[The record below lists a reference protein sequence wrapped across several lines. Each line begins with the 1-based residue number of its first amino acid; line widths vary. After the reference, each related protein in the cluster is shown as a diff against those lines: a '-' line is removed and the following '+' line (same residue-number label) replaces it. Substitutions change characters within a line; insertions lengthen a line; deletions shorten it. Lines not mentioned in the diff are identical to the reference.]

1 MSLNSA
7 LRIATGSLA
16 ATSQRVSTLS
26 SNIAGVGN
34 PNYVRR
40 ESVVTTGVAG
50 IQNIEITR
58 YVNQSMMRATLS
70 STSNASYQGV
80 LAGGIQQLSVLQDAD
95 GFAGSPAAL
104 LGDLESVLQLASSAP
119 ADIATLTSVVE
130 TARNTVRSINSAYQQ
145 TLDMRAQADTGIQ
158 ASVTNIN
165 RILAQIKVANDDIVN
180 GTRTGDD
187 VLDYMDNRDA
197 LVRELSEE
205 LGINVRPRGDN
216 DILITTDSG
225 VILFETQPRSVEFS
239 HQPVYGA
246 NTVGNELYIDGV
258 PVTGANS
265 PMAISSGAIV
275 GHFQMRDQVL
285 VEHQNQLDEFS
296 RGLVEVFAEID
307 QVGAKPPLAGLFTW
321 FGGPAIPATGTL
333 TPGMGQTLTVNP
345 LIDPSQGGDLSLIR
359 DGGINGDPDYIV
371 NTAGS
376 SGFSDHLLDLSAR
389 FDVTSTFDA
398 QTGLLTAISLRTF
411 ASTALD
417 SLQTQRQTSA
427 NAFEYQ
433 SSLQESY
440 MTALLNE
447 SGPNLDFEMSKLLEA
462 ERAYQATA
470 KIIAAVDELFD
481 TLLSVV
487 R

>member
-1 MSLNSA
+1 MSLTSA
-7 LRIATGSLA
+7 LRTATGSLA
-16 ATSQRVSTLS
+16 GTSQRVSTLS
-26 SNIAGVGN
+26 KNIGGVGN
-34 PNYVRR
+34 PNYVQRDTVI
-40 ESVVTTGVAG
+40 STGAAG
-50 IQNIEITR
+50 IQNIETTR
-58 YVNQSMMRATLS
+58 YVNQSMMRASLS

-80 LAGGIQQLSVLQDAD
+80 LASGLQQLAVLQDAD

-119 ADIATLTSVVE
+119 ADIATLSSLVE
-130 TARNTVRSINSAYQQ
+130 TARSTANSINSAYEQ
-145 TLDMRAQADTGIQ
+145 TLDMRAEADTGIH

-165 RILAQIKVANDDIVN
+165 RILSQIKVANDVIVA
-180 GTRTGDD
+180 GSRTGDD

-197 LVRELSEE
+197 LIRELSEE
-205 LGINVRPRGDN
+205 IGINVRPRADN
-216 DILITTDSG
+216 DVLITTDSG

-265 PMAISSGAIV
+265 PMSISTGKIV
-275 GHFQMRDQVL
+275 GHFQMRDKVL

-296 RGLVEVFAEID
+296 RGLVEVFAETD
-307 QVGAKPPLAGLFTW
+307 QIGAKPALAGLFTW
-321 FGGPAIPATGTL
+321 SGGPAIPVSGTL
-333 TPGMGQTLTVNP
+333 TPGMGQTLKINP
-345 LIDPSQGGDLSLIR
+345 LIDPAQGGDLALIR
-359 DGGINGDPDYIV
+359 DGGINGDADYIV

-376 SGFSDHLLDLSAR
+376 SGFSDHLIDLAAG
-389 FDVTSTFDA
+389 FDVPSTFDA

-411 ASTALD
+411 ASSSLD
-417 SLQTQRQTSA
+417 ALQTQRQISA

-440 MTALLNE
+440 TTALLNE
-447 SGPNLDFEMSKLLEA
+447 TGPNLDFEMSKLLEA

-470 KIIAAVDELFD
+470 KMIAAVDELFD
-481 TLLSVV
+481 TLLSIV

>member
-16 ATSQRVSTLS
+16 GTSQRVSTLS
-26 SNIAGVGN
+26 KNIAGVGN

-40 ESVVTTGVAG
+40 ESVVTSGTAG
-50 IQNIEITR
+50 IQSIEITR

-80 LAGGIQQLSVLQDAD
+80 LAGGIQQLAVLLDAD
-95 GFAGSPAAL
+95 GFAGSPAAM
-104 LGDLESVLQLASSAP
+104 LGDLESTLQLASSAP
-119 ADIATLTSVVE
+119 ADIATLTSLVE
-130 TARNTVRSINSAYQQ
+130 TAKSTVLSINSSYKQ
-145 TLDMRAQADTGIQ
+145 TLEMRAQADNGIE

-165 RILAQIKVANDDIVN
+165 RILSQIKIANDSIVT
-180 GTRTGDD
+180 GTRVGDD
-187 VLDYMDNRDA
+187 VMDFMDSRDA
-197 LVRELSEE
+197 LIRELSEE
-205 LGINVRPRGDN
+205 IGINVRPRSDN
-216 DILITTDSG
+216 DVLITTDSG

-239 HQPVYGA
+239 NQPVYGP

-265 PMAISSGAIV
+265 PMAISSGKIV
-275 GHFQMRDQVL
+275 GHFEMRDDVL
-285 VEHQNQLDEFS
+285 VKHQNQLDEFT
-296 RGLVEVFAEID
+296 RGLIEVFAETD
-307 QVGAKPPLAGLFTW
+307 QVGGKPPLAGLFTW
-321 FGGPAIPATGTL
+321 SGGPAIPATGTL
-333 TPGMGQTLTVNP
+333 TPGMGQTLQINALV
-345 LIDPSQGGDLSLIR
+345 DPSQGGDLALIR

-376 SGFSDHLLDLSAR
+376 SGFSDHLLDLAAR
-389 FDVTSTFDA
+389 FDVPSTFDA
-398 QTGLLTAISLRTF
+398 QTGLLTAVSLRTF
-411 ASTALD
+411 AATSLD
-417 SLQTQRQTSA
+417 SLQTIRQTSA
-427 NAFEYQ
+427 SAFEYQ

-447 SGPNLDFEMSKLLEA
+447 SGPNLDYEMSKLLEA

>member
-1 MSLNSA
+1 MSLDSA
-7 LRIATGSLA
+7 LRTATGSLA
-16 ATSQRVSTLS
+16 GTSQRVSTLS
-26 SNIAGVGN
+26 KNIAGVGN

-40 ESVVTTGVAG
+40 ESVVSTGSAG
-50 IQNIEITR
+50 IQNIETTR
-58 YVNQSMMRATLS
+58 YVNQSMMRASLS
-70 STSNASYQGV
+70 STSNAAYQGV

-95 GFAGSPAAL
+95 GFAASPAAL
-104 LGDLESVLQLASSAP
+104 LGDLEEALQLASSAP

-130 TARNTVRSINSAYQQ
+130 TARNTVRSINTAYQQ
-145 TLDMRAQADTGIQ
+145 TLDMRAEADTGIE

-165 RILAQIKVANDDIVN
+165 RILAQIKIANDDIVS
-180 GTRTGDD
+180 GTRFGGD

-197 LVRELSEE
+197 LIRELSEE
-205 LGINVRPRGDN
+205 IGINVRPRADN
-216 DILITTDSG
+216 DVLITTDSG

-239 HQPVYGA
+239 HKPVYGA

-265 PMAISSGAIV
+265 PMAISTGKIV

-296 RGLVEVFAEID
+296 RGLVEVFAETD
-307 QVGAKPPLAGLFTW
+307 QIGAKPPLAGLFTW
-321 FGGPAIPATGTL
+321 SGGPAIPATGTL
-333 TPGMGQTLTVNP
+333 TPGMGQSLTVNP

-359 DGGINGDPDYIV
+359 DGGINGDADYIV

-376 SGFSDHLLDLSAR
+376 SGFSDHLLDLTAR

-411 ASTALD
+411 ASTSLD
-417 SLQTQRQTSA
+417 SLQTQRQTSM

-440 MTALLNE
+440 MTAFLNE
-447 SGPNLDFEMSKLLEA
+447 SGPNLDYEMSKLLEA

-470 KIIAAVDELFD
+470 KMIAAVDELFD
-481 TLLSVV
+481 VLLSIV